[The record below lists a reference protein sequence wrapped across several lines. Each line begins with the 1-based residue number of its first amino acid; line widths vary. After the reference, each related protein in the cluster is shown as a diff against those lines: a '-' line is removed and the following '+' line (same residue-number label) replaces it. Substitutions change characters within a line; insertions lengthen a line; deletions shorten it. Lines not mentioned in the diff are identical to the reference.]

1 MTGRPS
7 VSNPEGV
14 VRELDGHPKARM
26 SVRH

>member
-1 MTGRPS
+1 MTGGPS

-26 SVRH
+26 SARY